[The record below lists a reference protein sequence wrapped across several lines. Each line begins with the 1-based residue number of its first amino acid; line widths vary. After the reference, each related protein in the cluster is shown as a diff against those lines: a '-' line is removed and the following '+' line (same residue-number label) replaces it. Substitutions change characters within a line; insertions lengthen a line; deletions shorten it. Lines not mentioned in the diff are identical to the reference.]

1 MTGGVDTR
9 RDCVFTTSRLVVAA
23 RALVSSSC
31 INSTIERMT
40 ETAAITSR
48 LPKWMLPTIDEAWIK
63 KRLTRTLEEL
73 AEEAASD
80 PNYEIK
86 TELANVKRELAAM
99 AASQQQILE
108 MLQSALAE

>member
-1 MTGGVDTR
+1 
-9 RDCVFTTSRLVVAA
+9 
-23 RALVSSSC
+23 
-31 INSTIERMT
+31 
-40 ETAAITSR
+40 
-48 LPKWMLPTIDEAWIK
+48 MLPTIDEAWIK

-86 TELANVKRELAAM
+86 TELANVKRELAAL

-108 MLQSALAE
+108 MLQSALADKS